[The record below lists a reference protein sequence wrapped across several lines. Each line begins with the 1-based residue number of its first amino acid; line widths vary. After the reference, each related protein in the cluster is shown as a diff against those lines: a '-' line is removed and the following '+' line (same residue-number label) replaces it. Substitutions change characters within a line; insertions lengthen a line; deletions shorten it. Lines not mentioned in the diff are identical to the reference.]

1 MNSPA
6 LTTRPHSHQPR
17 PGPHA
22 EVHHHLQRLR
32 RAAAGLDPAEIE
44 AIATRV
50 AELLRNAPPPSGLL
64 SATQLA
70 QHLGLSR
77 AWIYE
82 HARELGAIQLGAG
95 SKPRLRFDLTTA
107 KTALTRTDHG
117 PTALAVPEAPRP
129 RRRPGKPTDTTL
141 LPIHDSHPSRLSR
154 TARGVG

>member
-1 MNSPA
+1 MNTPA
-6 LTTRPHSHQPR
+6 LTTHPHGRRRSRAHSDLNQ
-17 PGPHA
+17 
-22 EVHHHLQRLR
+22 HLQRLR
-32 RAAAGLDPAEIE
+32 RAAAGLDPDDIE

-50 AELLRNAPPPSGLL
+50 AELLRHAPPPSGLL

-82 HARELGAIQLGAG
+82 HAHQLGAIQLGSG

-107 KTALTRTDHG
+107 KTALAQTDNKHS
-117 PTALAVPEAPRP
+117 PLPDPAPPRP
-129 RRRPGKPTDTTL
+129 RRRPGKTTDATL
-141 LPIHDSHPSRLSR
+141 LPIHGSRTTRLSR

>member
-6 LTTRPHSHQPR
+6 LTTHPHNHQPR
-17 PGPHA
+17 TGSHA

-32 RAAAGLDPAEIE
+32 RAAAGLDPADIE

-50 AELLRNAPPPSGLL
+50 AELLRHAPPPTGLL

-70 QHLGLSR
+70 QHLGLTR

-82 HARELGAIQLGAG
+82 HAHELGAIQLGCG

-107 KTALTRTDHG
+107 KTALAQTDHKHS
-117 PTALAVPEAPRP
+117 PHPIPRAPRP
-129 RRRPGKPTDTTL
+129 RRRPGKTTDTTL
-141 LPIHDSHPSRLSR
+141 LPIHGSHPRLSR
-154 TARGVG
+154 TVNGVG